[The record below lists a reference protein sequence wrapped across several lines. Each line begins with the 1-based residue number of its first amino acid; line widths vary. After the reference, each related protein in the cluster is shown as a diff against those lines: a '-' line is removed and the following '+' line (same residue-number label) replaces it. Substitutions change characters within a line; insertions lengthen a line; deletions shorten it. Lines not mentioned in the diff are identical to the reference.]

1 MSKIHPTAVVDPG
14 AEVAA
19 GTEIGPF
26 CVIGKDVKLADG
38 VKLMANVTIDGHTE
52 IGSGTTVFPFAAL
65 GMAPQHLKYKGEPSR
80 LIIGANNLIRE
91 HVTMNAGTEG
101 GGICLVSS
109 MLYKSALEAG
119 LTIKERRAHSRPVR
133 SIKPGLDATVDY
145 GRYDLKFENR
155 LAKPILIQ
163 TSCKDQIARVE
174 IRGVNN
180 DKTCTLVTSPIAR
193 TGNTLTIAV
202 YKKLDGQLLPVSK
215 DSYRR

>member
-1 MSKIHPTAVVDPG
+1 MKQLN
-14 AEVAA
+14 
-19 GTEIGPF
+19 
-26 CVIGKDVKLADG
+26 K
-38 VKLMANVTIDGHTE
+38 
-52 IGSGTTVFPFAAL
+52 
-65 GMAPQHLKYKGEPSR
+65 SR
-80 LIIGANNLIRE
+80 LIYLLPVAALAVAWLTRPFPDLLADAAVQTSHLNGAQKTNISLALSKLNQKIIKPGESFSFNHCVGPRSVERGYMEAPTYLNGGT
-91 HVTMNAGTEG
+91 VGTEG

-109 MLYKSALEAG
+109 LLYKSALEAG

-163 TSCKDQIARVE
+163 ASCKDQIARVE

-202 YKKLDGQLLPVSK
+202 YKKLDGQLLPVSR

>member
-1 MSKIHPTAVVDPG
+1 MKR
-14 AEVAA
+14 
-19 GTEIGPF
+19 
-26 CVIGKDVKLADG
+26 
-38 VKLMANVTIDGHTE
+38 ID
-52 IGSGTTVFPFAAL
+52 
-65 GMAPQHLKYKGEPSR
+65 KSR
-80 LIIGANNLIRE
+80 LIYLLPVAALAAAWLTRPFPDLLADTSVQTSYLSGAQKTNISLALAKLNQKVIKPGESFSFNHCVGPRSVERGYLE
-91 HVTMNAGTEG
+91 APTYLNGGTTGTEG

-109 MLYKSALEAG
+109 LLYKSALEAG

-145 GRYDLKFENR
+145 GRYDLKFENS
-155 LAKPILIQ
+155 LAKPVLIQ

-180 DKTCTLVTSPIAR
+180 DKTCTLVTSPVAR
-193 TGNTLTIAV
+193 TEKTLTIAV

>member
-1 MSKIHPTAVVDPG
+1 MKR
-14 AEVAA
+14 
-19 GTEIGPF
+19 
-26 CVIGKDVKLADG
+26 
-38 VKLMANVTIDGHTE
+38 ID
-52 IGSGTTVFPFAAL
+52 
-65 GMAPQHLKYKGEPSR
+65 KSR
-80 LIIGANNLIRE
+80 LIYLLPVAALAAAWLTRPFPDLLADAAVQTSYLTGAQKTNINLALAKLNQKIIKPGESFSFNHCVGPRSVE
-91 HVTMNAGTEG
+91 RGYMEAPTYLNGGTAGTEG

-109 MLYKSALEAG
+109 LLYKSALEAG

-145 GRYDLKFENR
+145 GRYDLKFENS
-155 LAKPILIQ
+155 LAKPVLIQ

-174 IRGVNN
+174 IHGVNN

-193 TGNTLTIAV
+193 TEKTLTIAV

>member
-1 MSKIHPTAVVDPG
+1 MKR
-14 AEVAA
+14 
-19 GTEIGPF
+19 
-26 CVIGKDVKLADG
+26 
-38 VKLMANVTIDGHTE
+38 ID
-52 IGSGTTVFPFAAL
+52 
-65 GMAPQHLKYKGEPSR
+65 KSR
-80 LIIGANNLIRE
+80 LIYLLPVAALAAAWLTRPFPDLLADTSVQTSYLSGAQKTNINLALAKLNQKVIKPGESFSFNHCIGPRSVERGYLEAPTYLNGG
-91 HVTMNAGTEG
+91 TAGTEG

-109 MLYKSALEAG
+109 LLYKSALEAG

-145 GRYDLKFENR
+145 GRYDLKFENS
-155 LAKPILIQ
+155 LAKPVLIQ

-180 DKTCTLVTSPIAR
+180 DKTCTLVTSPVAR
-193 TGNTLTIAV
+193 TEKTLTIAV